1 MTYND
6 GKIEYSDV
14 KIPQTI
20 FKQGPLGVENS
31 ITYNGDSITSIQP
44 KVINAVDIDWNGAQ
58 VNGRVLKKTGDL
70 LDWINSFNKK
80 TSFEIWKE
88 NELKSGKSEEYLTEE
103 NFIESLKGEQ
113 GPTGPQGEQ
122 GPKGDIGPQGKSAFE
137 LAKENGYSGNN
148 EKEWLKSL
156 IPKLN
161 VGTVSVNQ
169 SSTASVNIAQN
180 GNEVIFNFTL
190 PAQSSTPIDINLDK
204 YVQYEYL
211 YGYLSDYALI
221 SELKENYVDKDTY
234 NEGMNSKQNK
244 LVSENNIR
252 CIQYPNDI
260 NIQGNYKKISLL
272 PDDDGNTSITSDP
285 NFNQKDTS
293 EYSSGNTITMSKVAF
308 TGRYND
314 LLGRPD
320 EDKYIKIFRKS
331 LREEANTYYPD
342 RDSIQRVVYELRGSG
357 EKSEIARE
365 GINTY
370 TKSECNEYNRNNIGV
385 SAWMYYISGSPNDI
399 QLYTVEQAASYN
411 SQLEGAIISGTQLT
425 DIQASLVNDILKDT
439 TYTAGEKITD
449 AHSRIYNQSL
459 EGHVEPDNN
468 NFYHPDDEVT
478 AHNLGVQGAYT
489 IKTLKQ
495 GVDSLNRHFESA
507 FIQNQVYGDHSVAL
521 GWGCQVG
528 NKNNGNHSFAEG
540 KWTNVQGNF
549 SHASGFRNKVEGDY
563 SYSGGLNLDKG
574 NVIGNYSFSYGKN
587 LITYNNGEIAF
598 GEFNKSKSEGIINNN
613 QDFEKKIRRP
623 EKDRIISDFNQNY
636 WKIIDFYNITLQD
649 FEDYID
655 LDFED
660 YISGKKGYDFG
671 YNNNNS
677 NYQSFI
683 DNIFSKNC
691 SVVEDYNS
699 NDYSN
704 NVKLF
709 LKSVIFDI
717 NCRKSIYSYQYID
730 QEGSGNP
737 GNIQQE
743 GCIVGVIA
751 QKVDK
756 NGNQI
761 QNEQEQYEFFIWG
774 PDYLYYNDNPI
785 TKFSIGNGTSEDN
798 RNNLV
803 EVTSDGDI
811 YYKNGNSHLF
821 GLESDLN
828 DLRNTIGSN
837 IEKLDNI
844 ADNDPS
850 ININDSTSSIIV
862 LDKYLDNDSHNLQ
875 ITLNVSESSQNY
887 YKKTLIIDL
896 SKFSNNTGGSN
907 AVPTIKFKNSN
918 NSNIRFLF
926 KIDTT
931 DGASVVSGNNSL
943 FELALANGL
952 NDFKDYVYQIEIEVV
967 YTDCFVNVKTYSI
980 YNND

>member
-44 KVINAVDIDWNGAQ
+44 KVINAVDIDWNEAQ
-58 VNGRVLKKTGDL
+58 VKGRVLKKTGDL

-148 EKEWLKSL
+148 EKEWLESL

-161 VGTVSVNQ
+161 VGIVHVNQ
-169 SSTASVNIAQN
+169 GSTASVNITQV

-190 PAQSSTPIDINLDK
+190 PAQSSTPIDINLDN
-204 YVQYEYL
+204 YVQYKYL

-293 EYSSGNTITMSKVAF
+293 EYSSGSVITMSKVAF

-320 EDKYIKIFRKS
+320 DDKYIKIFRKS
-331 LREEANTYYPD
+331 LREEASTQYPD
-342 RDSIQRVVYELRGSG
+342 KDSIQRVVYDCVAQRNKSIISG
-357 EKSEIARE
+357 EKY
-365 GINTY
+365 GIVNY
-370 TKSECNEYNRNNIGV
+370 T
-385 SAWMYYISGSPNDI
+385 D
-399 QLYTVEQAASYN
+399 EQVTEHNQS
-411 SQLEGAIISGTQLT
+411 LPGAILPNTILS
-425 DIQASLVNDILKDT
+425 DEQASLVNEKLNSS
-439 TYTAGEKITD
+439 YTSKMAISTID
-449 AHSRIYNQSL
+449 SNSYNEEL
-459 EGHVEPDNN
+459 EGALKYGSINEELSQEKTNI
-468 NFYHPDDEVT
+468 
-478 AHNLGVQGAYT
+478 HNETLYIQSNVQG
-489 IKTLKQ
+489 
-495 GVDSLNRHFESA
+495 E
-507 FIQNQVYGDHSVAL
+507 HSVSL
-521 GWGCQVG
+521 GWGCQIGTVNS
-528 NKNNGNHSFAEG
+528 NKGNHSFAEG

-623 EKDRIISDFNQNY
+623 EKDTIISDFNQNY

-660 YISGKKGYDFG
+660 YISEEGYDFG

-677 NYQSFI
+677 NYKSFI
-683 DNIFSKNC
+683 DKIFSKNC

-699 NDYSN
+699 NDYNN

-761 QNEQEQYEFFIWG
+761 QGEQEQYEFFIWG

-828 DLRNTIGSN
+828 DLRNTIGNN

-862 LDKYLDNDSHNLQ
+862 LDKYLDSDSHNLN
-875 ITLNVSESSQNY
+875 ITLNISESSQNY

-896 SKFSNNTGGSN
+896 SKFSSNTDNNNNT
-907 AVPTIKFKNSN
+907 VPTITFE

-926 KIDTT
+926 KSDTT
-931 DGASVVSGNNSL
+931 NVSVVSGTSL
-943 FELALANGL
+943 FELKLVDGLADL
-952 NDFKDYVYQIEIEVV
+952 KDNVYQIEIEVM